1 MQNYR
6 QKLGRAI
13 EKSQRHQ
20 VQRNAMVGQASV
32 RSKSSG
38 IGSKEEHATKH
49 TLVCRVTVQ
58 ISAEAEP
65 KRRRRAVMSGQEK
78 GQQEEKEV
86 PMIREGKEGDS
97 RIGIRLTSMKERK

>member
-58 ISAEAEP
+58 RSAEAEP
-65 KRRRRAVMSGQEK
+65 KRRRAVTSGQEK

-86 PMIREGKEGDS
+86 PLIKEGKERDS
-97 RIGIRLTSMKERK
+97 MIGIRLTSMKERT

>member
-1 MQNYR
+1 MQHYR

-20 VQRNAMVGQASV
+20 VQRNAMVCQASV
-32 RSKSSG
+32 SSKSYG
-38 IGSKEEHATKH
+38 IGSKEEHAIKH
-49 TLVCRVTVQ
+49 TLACGVTMQ

-78 GQQEEKEV
+78 GQQE
-86 PMIREGKEGDS
+86 GK
-97 RIGIRLTSMKERK
+97 KYQ